1 MNRTVTR
8 TGSALATA
16 ALVVASLAIASPAH
30 AATVYVDSITDGPE
44 TDATYLGWHQGQATA
59 PAVTFQPDGLLFGDT
74 GPSQVLNGLVAGGT
88 NGLATTNADLL
99 ALITSMTVE
108 VVSGQLSLQVPITAD
123 DGYAAPTSN
132 GAWATLRPAALVG
145 PGSHT
150 PAASDL
156 WLLSR
161 TMPDIGNG
169 ALDNTP
175 MPLSDLLEALENHG
189 DQLRYSGFGV
199 WAGTATVL
207 ESITW
212 GGDTYVFAAPPAAP
226 APGIPPTGFDA
237 AVPLALGALVLL
249 ALGAGLFVLARR
261 RAA

>member
-1 MNRTVTR
+1 M
-8 TGSALATA
+8 
-16 ALVVASLAIASPAH
+16 ASPAH
-30 AATVYVDSITDGPE
+30 AADVYVDSITPGPE
-44 TDATYLGWHQGQATA
+44 TAATYQGWHQGYGGVTE
-59 PAVTFQPDGLLFGDT
+59 TFQADGLLFGST

-108 VVSGQLSLQVPITAD
+108 VASGQLTLQVPITAD

-132 GAWATLRPAALVG
+132 GTWATLRPAALVG
-145 PGSHT
+145 PGPHT
-150 PAASDL
+150 PAAGDL
-156 WLLSR
+156 WRLSR

-169 ALDNTP
+169 ALDTTP

-199 WAGTATVL
+199 WADSTGTPAIPTVL

-212 GGDTYVFAAPPAAP
+212 GGDTYLFTPAPAA

-249 ALGAGLFVLARR
+249 ALGGTLFVLARR